1 MALMDFINRQFID
14 VIEWVDDSRDTLSYR
29 FPDDDKQIKNDAQLI
44 VRESQ
49 VAQFVYVGQ
58 FADTFG
64 PGKHTLKTENIPIL
78 GDLLGWKYKFQ
89 TPFKCDVYYVTT
101 RVFPGNK
108 WGTANPVMMRD
119 ADFGVVR
126 MRAFGTYDF
135 KIVNPALFLKEV
147 AGTDHQFRLDEFS
160 DVMRS
165 RIVSVFSD
173 ALATAK
179 VPALDVATRYAE
191 LGEAL
196 LEPLNAVMR
205 EKYGLELTAFVVEN
219 VSVPPE
225 LEQAIDKRGAMT
237 AIGNLN
243 DYVKYNMGNALAEGK
258 AGVAGV
264 GAELAAGLAMGQS
277 MLQGGGAA
285 GGMAAAPS
293 QPGFVPGAAGSS
305 SAAATAAALPEL
317 FTPEQVAQALAVTV
331 ADVMQELEAGTL
343 QGRKIGSQ
351 WRISRAALDAFMK
364 G

>member
-1 MALMDFINRQFID
+1 
-14 VIEWVDDSRDTLSYR
+14 
-29 FPDDDKQIKNDAQLI
+29 
-44 VRESQ
+44 
-49 VAQFVYVGQ
+49 
-58 FADTFG
+58 
-64 PGKHTLKTENIPIL
+64 
-78 GDLLGWKYKFQ
+78 
-89 TPFKCDVYYVTT
+89 
-101 RVFPGNK
+101 
-108 WGTANPVMMRD
+108 
-119 ADFGVVR
+119 

-277 MLQGGGAA
+277 MLQGGAA

-293 QPGFVPGAAGSS
+293 QPGFVPGAAGAGGAASP
-305 SAAATAAALPEL
+305 AAAPAAALPEL
-317 FTPEQVAQALAVTV
+317 FTPDQVAQALAVTV

-351 WRISRAALDAFMK
+351 WRISRGALDAFMK

>member
-1 MALMDFINRQFID
+1 MAIMNFINRQFID

-29 FPDDDKQIKNDAQLI
+29 FPDDDKEIKNEAQLI

-58 FADTFG
+58 FADTLG

-78 GDLLGWKYKFQ
+78 SDLLGWKYKFQ
-89 TPFKCDVYYVTT
+89 SPFKADVYYVIT
-101 RVFPGNK
+101 RVFTGNK
-108 WGTANPVMMRD
+108 WGTSNPVMMRD

-135 KIVNPALFLKEV
+135 RIVDPVKFLKEV
-147 AGTDHQFRLDEFS
+147 AGTDHHFRLDEFN

-165 RIVSVFSD
+165 RLVSVFSET
-173 ALATAK
+173 LAKSK
-179 VPALDVATRYAE
+179 VPALDVATRYGE

-196 LEPLNAVMR
+196 LEPINVATR
-205 EKYGLELTAFVVEN
+205 EKYGIELTAFVVEN

-225 LEQAIDKRGAMT
+225 LEQAIDKRGSMT

-243 DYVKYNMGNALAEGK
+243 DYIKYNMGNALAEGK
-258 AGVAGV
+258 AGTAGI

-277 MLQGGGAA
+277 MMQGMAGGAA
-285 GGMAAAPS
+285 QAPS
-293 QPGFVPGAAGSS
+293 QPGMVPAAPAAPA
-305 SAAATAAALPEL
+305 SAPIALM
-317 FTPEQVAQALAVTV
+317 TPEQVAHALGV
-331 ADVMQELEAGTL
+331 APSDVMQELEAGNL
-343 QGRKIGSQ
+343 KGRKIGSQ
-351 WRISRAALDAFMK
+351 WRVPQAALDEFLK